1 MIVLDRTKLVEIFV
15 LCDDFVKKLRELPS
29 YHAEFLAMEE
39 SQMSKSELM
48 AIVVFYHYSGFRCMK
63 WYYEAGVRGALR
75 SYFPR
80 AFSYSH
86 FVNSMR
92 LVYQELVLFLF
103 LCCMRQP
110 TEANY
115 VDSKSLKVCHI
126 KREKQHKVFADSA
139 KKGKTSVG
147 WFYGFKL
154 HLLIN
159 QHGEM
164 LNVLFTTGNKADNN
178 PYVLLQLFKNFV
190 GTVYGDRGY
199 WSSIRNTLEKQ
210 GVQLIAKPKKNQQNA
225 PKKLPIQ
232 KQYAKKRAIIESVF
246 ELLTHQFD
254 IDHTRHRSQHNA
266 VINLVAGL
274 VAYHFLENKPTA
286 QKLYPQDFNKIVLF

>member
-1 MIVLDRTKLVEIFV
+1 MIVLDRTRLVEIFV
-15 LCDDFVKKLRELPS
+15 MCDDFVKKLRELPS
-29 YHAEFLAMEE
+29 YSEEFMAMEE

-48 AIVVFYHYSGFRCMK
+48 TIVVFYHYAGFRCVK
-63 WYYEAGVRGALR
+63 WYYEAGIQKALR
-75 SYFPR
+75 SYFPQ

-147 WFYGFKL
+147 WFDGFKL
-154 HLLIN
+154 HN
-159 QHGEM
+159 YPYKNNM
-164 LNVLFTTGNKADNN
+164 LK
-178 PYVLLQLFKNFV
+178 
-190 GTVYGDRGY
+190 RGL
-199 WSSIRNTLEKQ
+199 SSNLYS
-210 GVQLIAKPKKNQQNA
+210 N
-225 PKKLPIQ
+225 
-232 KQYAKKRAIIESVF
+232 SS
-246 ELLTHQFD
+246 H
-254 IDHTRHRSQHNA
+254 
-266 VINLVAGL
+266 INLTLTTRDTEANTMPPL
-274 VAYHFLENKPTA
+274 ISWQDWSLIIFLKTNHQRKNYTHKILI
-286 QKLYPQDFNKIVLF
+286 KLYFSKL